1 MVCHTAPIP
10 DMADTDYNLVVA
22 PVGKEAA
29 QAGTA
34 AVW

>member
-22 PVGKEAA
+22 LVGKEAA

-34 AVW
+34 AVQ